1 MTGTEVAPAGPAFA
15 PPPATLDWL
24 RCGLGVPSS
33 PLVLAR
39 VDRGDPRA
47 AWLARPASGEPELL
61 VPLGSRRAAAATSR
75 RHWDGMT
82 ARARLRQWV
91 GEASLRTGVA
101 QRWWPARV
109 GAVAGADDLD
119 DPERFLVARLAA
131 ELGRPRLLAAM
142 TARPGQYN
150 AKPVL
155 ALFAPDG
162 RPVAF
167 AKVAVDDV
175 SERYVRTEHEWL
187 TRAASAPPPL
197 RAPRVEAFLS
207 WQGRPVLVIEAFALP
222 RLPRHRPGWARRG
235 LVEAVLTLGPVK
247 EVAVA
252 DAPGLERARA
262 EAVAAGD
269 DELAAAVALVTDRLG
284 AARVT
289 VGPWH
294 GDLSPWNTA
303 SRRHEV
309 LVWDWELAAD
319 GLPVGSDER
328 HEAVMVATHL
338 RGRPAAAALAELDPT
353 DPAVALYLLELARR
367 DRDARRAGRVDAGHD
382 LGPAA
387 LARLATGLRSRS

>member
-1 MTGTEVAPAGPAFA
+1 VAPAGPAAA
-15 PPPATLDWL
+15 PTSAALDWL
-24 RCGLGVPSS
+24 RSGLVAPTAALTLG
-33 PLVLAR
+33 R
-39 VDRGDPRA
+39 VERGDPRA

-75 RHWDGMT
+75 RHWDGMSVG
-82 ARARLRQWV
+82 ARVRQWA
-91 GEASLRTGVA
+91 GEASLRTGVV

-109 GAVAGADDLD
+109 GAVAGADDFD

-131 ELGRPRLLAAM
+131 ELGHARLLAAV

-187 TRAASAPPPL
+187 TRAASAPAPL
-197 RAPRVEAFLS
+197 RAPRVEALLS
-207 WQGRPVLVIEAFALP
+207 WQGRPVLVIEPLALP
-222 RLPRHRPGWARRG
+222 RLPRRRPGWARHR
-235 LVEAVLTLGPVK
+235 LVESVLALGPVA

-252 DAPGLERARA
+252 DAPGLTRARN
-262 EAVAAGD
+262 EAMAGGD
-269 DELAAAVALVTDRLG
+269 DELAAAVALVVDRLG
-284 AARVT
+284 ARRVT

-319 GLPVGSDER
+319 GLPLGSDLR

-338 RGRPAAAALAELDPT
+338 RGDSASTALAAEDPT
-353 DPAVALYLLELARR
+353 SPEAALYLLEVARR
-367 DRDARRAGRVDAGHD
+367 DRDARRAGRVDHGHE

-387 LARLATGLRSRS
+387 LARLTAGLRTVP